1 MRALAEAGVPVDAVG
16 GTSMGAALAA
26 QRAMEWDPDR
36 IAAANR
42 RVFVEIQPHK
52 RFTVPVFSLVTNEL
66 AVKCGKWLYGEAD
79 IEDLWIPFYCV
90 SSNLATA
97 EAYVHTRGPVWKAT
111 LASASL
117 PAFAPPII
125 EGTHLLVDGGLLANV
140 PVDAMRAKGCGV
152 VIASQVTMNEDAS
165 FAAERVPTAWEAFS
179 GRLRRR
185 PPLRFP
191 TLLEV
196 AFRSTMLQSTFRARQ
211 AVEDAD
217 FCLYPPID
225 RFGLMDFP
233 LLPEIVQAGY
243 EHGREALA
251 AWTERPQTPAGHVV
265 AE

>member
-1 MRALAEAGVPVDAVG
+1 
-16 GTSMGAALAA
+16 
-26 QRAMEWDPDR
+26 
-36 IAAANR
+36 
-42 RVFVEIQPHK
+42 
-52 RFTVPVFSLVTNEL
+52 
-66 AVKCGKWLYGEAD
+66 
-79 IEDLWIPFYCV
+79 
-90 SSNLATA
+90 
-97 EAYVHTRGPVWKAT
+97 VWKAT

-125 EGTHLLVDGGLLANV
+125 EGTHLLVDGGLLDNV
-140 PVDAMRAKGCGV
+140 PVDAMRDKGCGV

-165 FAAERVPTAWEAFS
+165 FSAERVPTAWEAFS

-211 AVEDAD
+211 AVADAD

-243 EHGREALA
+243 EHGRDVLA
-251 AWTERPQTPAGHVV
+251 TWTERPQTPTGQV
-265 AE
+265 AAE